1 MTRAAPTWETLN
13 AYVDGALASGE
24 AAAVAEAAGNDPRI
38 ADQIACLYRLKGVT
52 PEALPAAPDD
62 LRDLIRERPRRS
74 YRGLVAA
81 AVLAVV
87 AIGAAWLWMPAKPM
101 TGLPDAAIV
110 AARDLHDDWLAN
122 DSGALSEAPPSVVM
136 AALSQ
141 FRRVPVIP
149 DLSSAKLTI
158 ERVTVSGQA
167 DEHLL
172 QIGYR
177 GNHGCHLSLFVFA
190 GGGLPEEMEQVRFG
204 LEEAYGWQVDEL
216 GYLLFAKGMD
226 RGRLAFIARE
236 VEEATRSGVPFDE
249 RARQAL
255 AENKAKSASCVA

>member
-1 MTRAAPTWETLN
+1 MTRDAPTWEVLN
-13 AYVDGALASGE
+13 AYVDGALAPGE
-24 AAAVAEAAGNDPRI
+24 AAAVAEAAGDDPQI
-38 ADQIACLYRLKGVT
+38 ADQIACLYRLKGVM
-52 PEALPAAPDD
+52 PDVLPAAPSD
-62 LRDLIRERPRRS
+62 LRDLLGEPRRRR
-74 YRGLVAA
+74 YRGMVAA
-81 AVLAVV
+81 AVLV
-87 AIGAAWLWMPAKPM
+87 IAAAGTVWLWMPAKVS
-101 TGLPDAAIV
+101 TGLPDAAVV
-110 AARDLHDDWLAN
+110 AARVLHDDWLAE
-122 DSGALSEAPPSVVM
+122 DSGTLSEAPPSVVM

-141 FRRVPVIP
+141 FHRVPVIP

-158 ERVTVSGQA
+158 ERVTVSGEP
-167 DEHLL
+167 DDHLL

-190 GGGLPEEMEQVRFG
+190 GGGLPEEMARQTIG
-204 LEEAYGWQVDEL
+204 TEEAYGWQVDEL

-226 RGRLAFIARE
+226 PGRLAFIARE